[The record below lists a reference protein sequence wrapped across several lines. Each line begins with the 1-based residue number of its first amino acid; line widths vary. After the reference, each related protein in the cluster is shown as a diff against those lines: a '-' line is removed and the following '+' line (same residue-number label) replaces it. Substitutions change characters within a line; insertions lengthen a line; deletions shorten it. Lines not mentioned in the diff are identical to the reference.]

1 MGYGGLSNILD
12 RINQAR
18 GDAPAEPW
26 SERLPNGASANN
38 PGMRPPI
45 VIEPQDDAPNTRT
58 RGAMQLDSSNL
69 AGPVPTNLSGDS
81 QPFDYNQI
89 LNRGTTDSGQP
100 QMDTSPARVDAIQS
114 PTQGRF
120 TADSMGVP
128 RETPNAS
135 GMPPTPRVPLYTRNK
150 NSAGQVRPI
159 VDTYQQGVD
168 ANGNHIGRGAR
179 FVDSFLANGGI
190 GNPVGALFG
199 GLLGLAAPSLGNRAA
214 YNLDNSRFNRGLQQ
228 DLSNER
234 ADPGYQKQL
243 DVWQQQAEVPGKAQL
258 YGLEND
264 IANKNRMALDAQ
276 KATEKTNQIN
286 LTASHAMDRIKEQF
300 QGKTFLANKAAQ
312 DKATQE
318 IRSIAAGFAGNAA
331 YDAMSDREKEEFVSD
346 KWQEQRQAKLDKSVA
361 EESRAEEAAMLSKER
376 RENPE
381 KFRAPSKG
389 PGGITAN
396 YQMRLRLKPIED
408 KQRATQ
414 AQINVWNKKRAAGD
428 ITDAEYS
435 DRVAPLN
442 AQKEVND
449 AEWKQAASVQEHD
462 ANPVASGASDQVSGK
477 THPKTGKP
485 FTGPDGKQYIA
496 DEIDS
501 DGNITR
507 YHPKP

>member
-45 VIEPQDDAPNTRT
+45 VIEPQDDAPNTRS
-58 RGAMQLDSSNL
+58 RGAMQLDASNL
-69 AGPVPTNLSGDS
+69 AGPVPSNLSGDS

-120 TADSMGVP
+120 TVDSMGVP

-135 GMPPTPRVPLYTRNK
+135 DMPPPPPVPLYTRNK

-179 FVDSFLANGGI
+179 FVDSFLANGGV

-243 DVWQQQAEVPGKAQL
+243 DVWQQQAELPAKKDL
-258 YGLEND
+258 YDWQQQQQEDRQTHLEN
-264 IANKNRMALDAQ
+264 IKAANKKQQIQQTGDNALAKLD
-276 KATEKTNQIN
+276 KA
-286 LTASHAMDRIKEQF
+286 F
-300 QGKTFLANKAAQ
+300 QGKLFLQNKAAK
-312 DKATQE
+312 DKATLETRQ
-318 IRSIAAGFAGNAA
+318 IAAGFAGNPAFE
-331 YDAMSDREKEEFVSD
+331 AMNDDQKADFVSQR
-346 KWQEQRQAKLDKSVA
+346 WQEQRQQDLDTSVA
-361 EESRAEEAAMLSKER
+361 KESQAEEAALLSRER

-408 KQRATQ
+408 EQRANQ
-414 AQINVWNKKRAAGD
+414 AQINVWNKKLASGE
-428 ITDAEYS
+428 ITEDEHKQKT
-435 DRVAPLN
+435 APLQ
-442 AQKEVND
+442 AQK
-449 AEWKQAASVQEHD
+449 AEIAGRWAQAAALEQSNND
-462 ANPVASGASDQVSGK
+462 PATIAKGAQTGAAA
-477 THPKTGKP
+477 THPNVGKV
-485 FTGPDGKQYIA
+485 FLKDGKRYIA

>member
-45 VIEPQDDAPNTRT
+45 VIEPQDDAPNTRS
-58 RGAMQLDSSNL
+58 RGAMQLDASNL

-120 TADSMGVP
+120 TVDSMGVP

-135 GMPPTPRVPLYTRNK
+135 GMPPPPVPLYTRNK

-286 LTASHAMDRIKEQF
+286 LTAGHAMDRIKEQF

-312 DKATQE
+312 DKATLETRQ
-318 IRSIAAGFAGNAA
+318 IAAGFAGNPA
-331 YDAMSDREKEEFVSD
+331 YEAMNDQQKADFVSQR
-346 KWQEQRQAKLDKSVA
+346 WQEQRQQDLDTSVA
-361 EESRAEEAAMLSKER
+361 KESQAEEAALLSRER

-396 YQMRLRLKPIED
+396 YQMRLRLKPVED
-408 KQRATQ
+408 EQRANQ
-414 AQINVWNKKRAAGD
+414 AQINVWNKK
-428 ITDAEYS
+428 
-435 DRVAPLN
+435 L
-442 AQKEVND
+442 
-449 AEWKQAASVQEHD
+449 
-462 ANPVASGASDQVSGK
+462 ASGAITEDEHKQKTAPLQAQKAEIAGRWAQAAALEQSNNDPATIAKGAQTGAAA
-477 THPKTGKP
+477 THPNVGKV
-485 FTGPDGKQYIA
+485 FLKDGKRYIA